1 VGGGGAVFFGG
12 AFDVFPDLVSDPDG
26 SEGSLAGWRSW
37 HGRLLV
43 YVLQLIIWDLPC
55 LAEFLYD
62 ENRRKPI
69 APQGFVQL
77 ECHTETRSRTKK
89 RGTQMLTT
97 IAAAALLSATALPAV
112 TWRADGETLVGTL
125 AISDPSNLRQWAG
138 ALLDA
143 TWNNTEDEVTGRF
156 AHIPVTIR
164 LN

>member
-1 VGGGGAVFFGG
+1 M
-12 AFDVFPDLVSDPDG
+12 
-26 SEGSLAGWRSW
+26 LA
-37 HGRLLV
+37 
-43 YVLQLIIWDLPC
+43 
-55 LAEFLYD
+55 
-62 ENRRKPI
+62 
-69 APQGFVQL
+69 
-77 ECHTETRSRTKK
+77 
-89 RGTQMLTT
+89 T

-156 AHIPVTIR
+156 ARIPVTIR